1 MKLTYKKIFACF
13 FLSTFLSQAHFI
25 SLDLWTALLES
36 PSQVHL
42 NDIGTWLEA
51 PADAASC
58 RLSGTVISVGSQGR
72 REGAAI
78 ILLIIIDVPSTPSAA
93 FMTSAILD
101 AIQKTPAEILA
112 RGPCV
117 CQGQVIGV
125 ALEQREGQ
133 PLGPPFAVILMKVRI
148 LY

>member
-1 MKLTYKKIFACF
+1 MSPGAGDGGAWT
-13 FLSTFLSQAHFI
+13 LSHSELRAWSWET
-25 SLDLWTALLES
+25 S
-36 PSQVHL
+36 PQGGA
-42 NDIGTWLEA
+42 DA
-51 PADAASC
+51 PADAASR

-72 REGAAI
+72 QEGAAI
-78 ILLIIIDVPSTPSAA
+78 ILLIIIDVASTPSAA
-93 FMTSAILD
+93 FLSSAILD